1 MTTFFHRFDVS
12 CSTIMTCVFP
22 FDTKDVDDIKV
33 VVNYDYP
40 NCSEDYV
47 HRIGRTGRRD
57 KLGTAYTFF
66 TRDNGKQ
73 ASDLISVLK
82 EANQQI
88 NPKLLELS
96 SRGGRFGGP
105 DRRRWG
111 GGGRGGGGDRYGGS
125 SNGFGGGFKR
135 KFEDNGFGGG
145 PAKRP
150 YGESNGRSNGY
161 SNGYH

>member
-1 MTTFFHRFDVS
+1 M
-12 CSTIMTCVFP
+12 
-22 FDTKDVDDIKV
+22 DDIKFV
-33 VVNYDYP
+33 INFDYP

-73 ASDLISVLK
+73 AGDLIGVLR

-88 NPKLLELS
+88 NPKLFELS
-96 SRGGRFGGP
+96 TRGGKFGGG

-111 GGGRGGGGDRYGGS
+111 YAPRGDGGGRGGYGGS
-125 SNGFGGGFKR
+125 GGFSNGGGGGFKR
-135 KFEDNGFGGG
+135 KFDSSSSSGGYG
-145 PAKRP
+145 SAPKRP
-150 YGESNGRSNGY
+150 YSDSGRNGH